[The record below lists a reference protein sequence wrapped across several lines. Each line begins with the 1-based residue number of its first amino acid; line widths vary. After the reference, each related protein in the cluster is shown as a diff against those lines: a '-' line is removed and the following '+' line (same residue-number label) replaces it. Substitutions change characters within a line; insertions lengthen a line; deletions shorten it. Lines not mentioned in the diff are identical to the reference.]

1 MSYCDVGD
9 HYVDEDE
16 IVRGSEANS
25 CVECQ
30 EKMHEDY
37 MGRRPT
43 ANRKA
48 GVGLTDGLFL
58 QEVYPLSMG

>member
-1 MSYCDVGD
+1 MDYTENCDVGD
-9 HYVDEDE
+9 HEVEEDE

-37 MGRRPT
+37 MGKRT

-58 QEVYPLSMG
+58 